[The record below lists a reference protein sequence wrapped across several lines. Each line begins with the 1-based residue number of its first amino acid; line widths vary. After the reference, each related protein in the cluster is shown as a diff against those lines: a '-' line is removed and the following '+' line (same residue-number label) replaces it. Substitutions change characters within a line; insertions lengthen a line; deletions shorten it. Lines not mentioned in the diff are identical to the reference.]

1 MSHYVPDEHDLHAYI
16 DGRLDP
22 GRRAEVEAWLARQPE
37 RLAELQAWQRDAQQ
51 LRAGLAGAA
60 PPADPTLDPARLRAG
75 LARRRSARYAVAATV
90 LLSLGVGAIGGWQAR
105 EWSRPAPRSMLAA
118 APMADAIAAHRL
130 FAARRDLRTDAVAG
144 EVQAWLDANF
154 REPMRLPDLSAAGYR
169 PVGARALA
177 TDQGAAAL
185 VLYQDS
191 AGAAISF
198 YIRPPGPRHY
208 LLPRGDRRDGGLL
221 AQYWSRG
228 AYNYAMVSD
237 GASAEVVR
245 RALAGTI

>member
-1 MSHYVPDEHDLHAYI
+1 MTHVPDEHDLHAYI

-22 GRRAEVEAWLARQPE
+22 ARRAEVEAWLARQPE

-51 LRAGLAGAA
+51 LRAGLAGAL
-60 PPADPTLDPARLRAG
+60 PPPEPALDPARLRAG
-75 LARRRSARYAVAATV
+75 LARRRSARYAVAAAV
-90 LLSLGVGAIGGWQAR
+90 LLSLGVGGIGGWQAR
-105 EWSRPAPRSMLAA
+105 EWSRPAAPAMLAG

-130 FAARRDLRTDAVAG
+130 FAVRHDLRTDAVAG
-144 EVQAWLDANF
+144 DVQSWLDANF

-169 PVGARALA
+169 PVGARALS

-185 VLYQDS
+185 VVYQDP

-198 YIRPPGPRHY
+198 YIRPPGPRHHM
-208 LLPRGDRRDGGLL
+208 LPRGDRRDGGLL

-228 AYNYAMVSD
+228 GYNYAMVSAGD
-237 GASAEVVR
+237 AASADVVR
-245 RALAGTI
+245 HALRAI

>member
-1 MSHYVPDEHDLHAYI
+1 MTHVPDEHDLHAYI

-22 GRRAEVEAWLARQPE
+22 ARRAEVEAWLARQPE

-51 LRAGLAGAA
+51 LRVGLAGAL
-60 PPADPTLDPARLRAG
+60 PPLEPALDPARLRAG
-75 LARRRSARYAVAATV
+75 LARRRSARYAVAAAV
-90 LLSLGVGAIGGWQAR
+90 LLSLGVGGIGGWQAR
-105 EWSRPAPRSMLAA
+105 EWSRPAAPAMLAG

-130 FAARRDLRTDAVAG
+130 FAARHDLRTDAVAG
-144 EVQAWLDANF
+144 DVQSWLDANF

-169 PVGARALA
+169 PVGARALS

-185 VLYQDS
+185 VVYQDP

-198 YIRPPGPRHY
+198 YIRPPGPRHHM
-208 LLPRGDRRDGGLL
+208 LPRGDRRDGGLL

-228 AYNYAMVSD
+228 GYNYAMVSAGD
-237 GASAEVVR
+237 AASADVVR
-245 RALAGTI
+245 HALRAI

>member
-1 MSHYVPDEHDLHAYI
+1 MTHVPDEHDLHAYI

-22 GRRAEVEAWLARQPE
+22 ARRAEVEAWLARQPE

-51 LRAGLAGAA
+51 LRAALAGAA
-60 PPADPTLDPARLRAG
+60 PAPEPALDPARLRAG
-75 LARRRSARYAVAATV
+75 LARRRSARYAFAAAL
-90 LLSLGVGAIGGWQAR
+90 LLSLGVGGIGGWQAR
-105 EWSRPAPRSMLAA
+105 EWSRPAPSATLAA

-130 FAARRDLRTDAVAG
+130 FAARGELRADTVAND
-144 EVQAWLDANF
+144 VQPWLDANF

-169 PVGARALA
+169 PVGARLLA

-185 VLYQDS
+185 VVYQH
-191 AGAAISF
+191 AGGEAISF
-198 YIRPPGPRHY
+198 YIRPPGPRHH

-228 AYNYAMVSD
+228 GYNYAMVSAGD
-237 GASAEVVR
+237 DASARVVR
-245 RALAGTI
+245 QALQAI

>member
-1 MSHYVPDEHDLHAYI
+1 MSPIPDEHDLHAYI

-22 GRRAEVEAWLARQPE
+22 ARRVEVEAWLARQPE

-51 LRAGLAGAA
+51 LRAGLAGALPA
-60 PPADPTLDPARLRAG
+60 PDPALDPARLRAG
-75 LARRRSARYAVAATV
+75 LSRRRRARYAVAASV
-90 LLSLGVGAIGGWQAR
+90 LLSLGVGGIGGWQAR
-105 EWSRPAPRSMLAA
+105 EWSRPPAPMLAGV

-130 FAARRDLRTDAVAG
+130 FAARHDLRSDIPG
-144 EVQAWLDANF
+144 GDVQPWLDANF
-154 REPMRLPDLSAAGYR
+154 SEPMRLPDLSAAGYR

-185 VLYQDS
+185 VVYQDA

-198 YIRPPGPRHY
+198 YIRPPGPRHHM
-208 LLPRGDRRDGGLL
+208 LPRGDRRDGGLL

-228 AYNYAMVSD
+228 GYNYAMVSAGD
-237 GASAEVVR
+237 DASAQVVR
-245 RALAGTI
+245 RALQAI